1 MANLVEVKVPD
12 IGDFADIPVIEIL
25 VKVGD
30 TIKKEDS
37 LVSLES
43 DKATMEVP
51 SSQSGVVKEIKVKIG
66 DKVSMGTVV
75 AIVEEAAAA
84 ARRPCCHPCCPRA
97 GSAGGKARRR

>member
-1 MANLVEVKVPD
+1 MANLIDVKVPD

-51 SSQSGVVKEIKVKIG
+51 ATHGGVVKDIM
-66 DKVSMGTVV
+66 SRLATRYRW
-75 AIVEEAAAA
+75 AA
-84 ARRPCCHPCCPRA
+84 
-97 GSAGGKARRR
+97 SF